1 MLSVSLTLKASHHCR
16 GADHSAYPYPTD
28 QRALFK
34 RYKPLFFLLKGKRW
48 FLRPHPLTQL
58 TVANGS
64 AIHNVFDTPRGVV
77 TSLGFGPPGA
87 AARFRLSSEVPGC
100 VEHGLVYHA
109 VLGSAPAAPT
119 SVARQ
124 VDGAA
129 VVELTLGPDGEA
141 MLAIPKACYE

>member
-48 FLRPHPLTQL
+48 FLRPHPLTDL

-64 AIHNVFDTPRGVV
+64 AIHNVFDTPHGAVICAGLWAAERGG
-77 TSLGFGPPGA
+77 T
-87 AARFRLSSEVPGC
+87 VP
-100 VEHGLVYHA
+100 A
-109 VLGSAPAAPT
+109 V
-119 SVARQ
+119 
-124 VDGAA
+124 
-129 VVELTLGPDGEA
+129 
-141 MLAIPKACYE
+141 C